1 MSPQKLD
8 VSSSIL
14 LGKEVDYVGDMPEST
29 PTVTP
34 TAAVNDIDITET
46 TEDTAEKEIPVI
58 EIAKGYQFSSQS
70 P

>member
-1 MSPQKLD
+1 
-8 VSSSIL
+8 
-14 LGKEVDYVGDMPEST
+14 MPEST

-34 TAAVNDIDITET
+34 IAAVNDIDITET

-58 EIAKGYQFSSQS
+58 EIAKGYQFISQS